1 MRFFLFLMVL
11 SAVFLL
17 AGPVGA
23 GTESTLDQMLSGFD
37 EPPAANS
44 VDFGLE
50 QVLSGFDEPLP
61 GQIPSASTGA
71 AAGPERSV
79 DLTGVWSLGGSVNIG
94 HCAPPAGQVDQRGL
108 SRLKAALALRADMD
122 FASSWQARLSGKL
135 FYDFA
140 YWIKGRDHYPA
151 ALLDRY
157 EKEVELDEVY
167 LQGEPVPQLDL
178 KLGRQIVVWG
188 RSDALRVTD
197 VLNPLDIR
205 EPGLVD
211 LNDLRLPV
219 AMTRLD
225 YYWQS
230 ISLTVLAIHE
240 HRFNKEPVLGNDFYP
255 AVVPQ
260 PPEERLADN
269 FANQEFGL
277 AINGIF
283 SGWDLSGYAASFF
296 DDQAHPEITPVG
308 IRQRH
313 SRLKMVG
320 LAGNLVLGNWLLK
333 SEAAWL
339 DGFSFFALPGR
350 NFSRVDILFGL
361 EYSGFSETTLL
372 LEAVNCHLVDFD
384 PRLAV
389 APDAARCDEFQSVFR
404 LTRDF
409 ANDTV
414 QFVGL
419 VSLIG
424 ENGQGG
430 SMERLSLS
438 YDVTDSLTVT
448 GGVAGYQSG
457 NHPLYTRIGAN
468 DRLFCELR
476 YSF

>member
-11 SAVFLL
+11 LAVFSL
-17 AGPVGA
+17 AAPVGA
-23 GTESTLDQMLSGFD
+23 GTDPALD
-37 EPPAANS
+37 
-44 VDFGLE
+44 
-50 QVLSGFDEPLP
+50 QVLSGFDEPLSGP
-61 GQIPSASTGA
+61 TAVAGSRA
-71 AAGPERSV
+71 AAGAEPGV
-79 DLTGVWSLGGSVNIG
+79 DLSGSISLAGSLNTG
-94 HCAPPAGQVDQRGL
+94 HCAPPAGQVDHRGL
-108 SRLKAALALRADMD
+108 SRLKLSLALRADMD
-122 FASSWQARLSGKL
+122 FSPSWQARLSGRL

-157 EKEVELDEVY
+157 EKEAEIGEAY
-167 LQGEPVPQLDL
+167 LQGELAPQLDL

-188 RSDALRVTD
+188 RADALRVTD
-197 VLNPLDIR
+197 VLNPLDLR
-205 EPGLVD
+205 EPGPED

-230 ISLTVLAIHE
+230 LSLTLVAIHE

-255 AVVPQ
+255 APVP
-260 PPEERLADN
+260 PPPGERLADN
-269 FANQEFGL
+269 LASQEFGL

-283 SGWDLSGYAASFF
+283 SNWDLSAYAASFF
-296 DDQAHPEITPVG
+296 DDQAHPEITPAG

-313 SRLKMVG
+313 SRLKMAG
-320 LAGNLVLGNWLLK
+320 LAGNLALGNWLLK

-372 LEAVNCHLVDFD
+372 LEAVNRHLVDFD
-384 PRLAV
+384 PQLAA
-389 APDAARCDEFQSVFR
+389 APDSARCDEFQAVLR

-414 QFVGL
+414 HFVAL
-419 VSLIG
+419 LSFIG
-424 ENGQGG
+424 EKGQGG
-430 SMERLSLS
+430 SMERLSLG
-438 YDVTDSLTVT
+438 YDLSDALAVT
-448 GGVAGYQSG
+448 GGAVWYQSG

>member
-1 MRFFLFLMVL
+1 MRFLLLMVL
-11 SAVFLL
+11 PAVFWL
-17 AGPVGA
+17 AGPAGA
-23 GTESTLDQMLSGFD
+23 GTGPDLD
-37 EPPAANS
+37 
-44 VDFGLE
+44 
-50 QVLSGFDEPLP
+50 QVLSGFDEAP
-61 GQIPSASTGA
+61 
-71 AAGPERSV
+71 AGPGVDSGLDQILSGFDQPGPARNV
-79 DLTGVWSLGGSVNIG
+79 DLSGSISLSGSVNIG

-108 SRLKAALALRADMD
+108 SRLKTSLALRADM
-122 FASSWQARLSGKL
+122 ALAPSWQARVGGNL

-140 YWIKGRDHYPA
+140 YRIKGRDQYPA

-157 EKEVELDEVY
+157 EKEAELGEAY
-167 LQGEPVPQLDL
+167 LQGELALRLDL

-197 VLNPLDIR
+197 ILNPLDIR

-225 YYWQS
+225 YYWQD
-230 ISLTVLAIHE
+230 ISVTALAIHE

-255 AVVPQ
+255 AAAPR
-260 PPEERLADN
+260 PPEARLADN
-269 FANQEFGL
+269 LANQEFGL
-277 AINGIF
+277 AVTGVF

-296 DDQAHPEITPVG
+296 DDQTHLEITPAG
-308 IRQRH
+308 IGRGH
-313 SRLKMVG
+313 SRLRMLG

-350 NFSRVDILFGL
+350 SFSRIDILFGL

-372 LEAVNCHLVDFD
+372 LEAVNRHLVDFD
-384 PRLAV
+384 PRLAA
-389 APDAARCDEFQSVFR
+389 APDRARCDEFQSVVR
-404 LTRDF
+404 LSRDF

-414 QFVGL
+414 QLVGL
-419 VSLIG
+419 VALIG
-424 ENGQGG
+424 EKGQGG

-438 YDVTDSLTVT
+438 YDVTDELTVIS
-448 GGVAGYQSG
+448 GVAGYQSG
-457 NHPLYTRIGAN
+457 NHRLYTRIGAN